1 MQNITLIT
9 SVIDVPNKPLSYS
22 NIRSVFNKED
32 RFDHTK
38 KTISSI
44 KQRIPNNKIMIV
56 ECSLLSND
64 ERQYF
69 IDNTDYFFNIY
80 ETNNQALIERM
91 FSLSKSMGEGT
102 MTILALNHL
111 FQNNIMFDN
120 IFKISGRYW
129 LNDIYNYQLYNNNY
143 TCVHKINND
152 PTNAFTCFYKLSKLD
167 AISWLD
173 FLIKSENDFTHC
185 VGFEIIFANF
195 LKTINDV
202 KYIDNAVGI
211 NGYVTVSGD
220 YIDM

>member
-9 SVIDVPNKPLSYS
+9 SVINTPNSPLSYS
-22 NIRSVFNKED
+22 NIRSIFNKND

-44 KQRIPNNKIMIV
+44 RQKIPDNKIMII
-56 ECSLLSND
+56 ECSLLTHD

-69 IDNTDYFFNIY
+69 IDNTDYFFNIHD
-80 ETNNQALIERM
+80 TNDQHLIERM

-102 MTILALNHL
+102 MTILALNYL
-111 FQNNIMFDN
+111 LQNNINFDN

-129 LNDIYNYQLYNNNY
+129 LNDAYNYKLYNNEL

-152 PTNAFTCFYKLSKLD
+152 STNAFTCFYKLSKCD
-167 AISWLD
+167 AIAWLD
-173 FLIKSENDFTHC
+173 FLINSEHDFTHC
-185 VGFEIIFANF
+185 VGFEIIFAKF

-202 KYIDNAVGI
+202 NFIEGVVGI